1 MKLHAQQSIAKAVF
15 EALEGRQCMSAT
27 IGLHDGVLTLQ
38 ADPSVSANMTVEMSG
53 GREFVRAS
61 VANQQQTFRF
71 DDVKSLVLTGSTQS
85 DYIYVDPHLGLSAQ
99 IAANGGNDTIWGGS
113 GTDVIAAGDGNDL
126 IHAGGTITLG
136 AGNDTVWG
144 SGARDTIYAGSGDD
158 LIVGGPGHDVI
169 YGGSGNDTLIAG
181 GGTDKI
187 VAGSGDNIIYGSAG
201 NDTLID
207 GTGSDTIY
215 GGGGGNNVVV
225 SSTKTVVHAQYATT
239 LKTRPP
245 KQPGGGSGT
254 GQTTGKTTGQ
264 TAGPVTKPAVTP
276 SSIPTPTPTPPVSSS
291 AMAPKPVITQ
301 LERSVITGEGVNV
314 NALSSTIKNGTALT
328 TTYNWNFGDAGSAY
342 NNLTGWNAGHVYDT
356 PGTYTITL
364 TMTDDVGLTS
374 VATSQVTVNADTR
387 PIIYVDTNG
396 SDSNTGATPA
406 QAVQTAMKAVQ
417 LAGSNVKILFKR
429 GETFNVNT
437 DLFLAGHDIYVG
449 AYGTGANPVLNRV
462 TGWDDVILFCE
473 QNSSNITIQNLT
485 FDSPNAVAS
494 GPAAEIDV
502 TAVWAWGTDVAVRND
517 TFLNVENAVDGSMQ
531 PSGVIV
537 QDNTAPLLT
546 GIRGYFCWVDG
557 NNWTIVGN
565 NIANTTRQH
574 VIRSNDPNTTAV
586 LIADNNLSKVLRA
599 DDPAEVMKT
608 TINFR
613 GGTDIYVTNN
623 TLNYGTVGFG
633 PDPSMAQAASA
644 SWIVV
649 QDNYFNAAQLGLTG
663 ATDHAMVRDNYFD
676 DPNMAA
682 IAMTPTDPTYPTT
695 RLMRDITITDNTAVN
710 EGIDGQ
716 FLAVYNAALPN
727 TITLTNN
734 LYTAPSLRLGND
746 GDGALELNVPDLG
759 GFTQISGNVWPAAN
773 SFGGVNY
780 LAGSATPTT
789 YLTPAQWDQESKVKN
804 DQFATVSLLQGSY
817 QVTLNG
823 ITAGAQIRF

>member
-1 MKLHAQQSIAKAVF
+1 MKPNAQQSIAKAVF

-38 ADPSVSANMTVEMSG
+38 ADPSTAANMTVELSA
-53 GREFVRAS
+53 GRQLVTAS
-61 VANQQQTFRF
+61 VSGQQQTFRF
-71 DDVKSLVLTGSTQS
+71 NQVKSLVLVGSTQN
-85 DYIYVDPHLGLSAQ
+85 DYVYVDPNLGLAAA
-99 IAANGGNDTIWGGS
+99 ITANGGNDTIWGGS
-113 GTDVIAAGDGNDL
+113 GLDSIDAGDGSDL

-187 VAGSGDNIIYGSAG
+187 VAGSGDTVIYGSAG
-201 NDTLID
+201 TDTLID

-215 GGGGGNNVVV
+215 GGGGQNNVVV
-225 SSTKTVVHAQYATT
+225 GSASTVVHAQAAHTVA
-239 LKTRPP
+239 KRPP
-245 KQPGGGSGT
+245 RQPGSSSVT
-254 GQTTGKTTGQ
+254 GQGTT
-264 TAGPVTKPAVTP
+264 PVAKPSP
-276 SSIPTPTPTPPVSSS
+276 IPTPLPTPPVSSPVSSS
-291 AMAPKPVITQ
+291 ASAPTPVITQ
-301 LERSVITGEGVNV
+301 LETSVITGEGVNV

-328 TTYNWNFGDAGSAY
+328 TTYQWNFGDAGSEY
-342 NNLTGWNAGHVYDT
+342 NNLTGWNAGHVYDA
-356 PGTYTITL
+356 PGTYAITL
-364 TMTDDVGLTS
+364 TMTDDAGLTS

-387 PIIYVDTNG
+387 PVIYVDTNG
-396 SDSNTGATPA
+396 SDSNSGATPD
-406 QAVQTAMKAVQ
+406 QAVQTPMKAVQ
-417 LAGSNVKILFKR
+417 LAGSDVQILFKR
-429 GETFNVNT
+429 GETFDVDT

-449 AYGTGANPVLNRV
+449 AYGAGANPVLNRV

-494 GPAAEIDV
+494 GPAPEIGV
-502 TAVWAWGTDVAVRND
+502 TAVWAWGTDVVVRDD

-537 QDNTAPLLT
+537 QDSSAPLLT
-546 GIRGYFCWVDG
+546 GLRGYFCWVDG

-565 NIANTTRQH
+565 NVANTTRQH

-586 LIADNNLSKVLRA
+586 LIADNDLSKVLRP

-613 GGTDIYVTNN
+613 GGTYVYITNN
-623 TLNYGTVGFG
+623 TLNYGDVGFG
-633 PDPSMAQAASA
+633 PDSLMAADSSA

-649 QDNYFNAAQLGLTG
+649 QDNYFNDAPLGLTSSS
-663 ATDHAMVRDNYFD
+663 DHVMVRDNYFD

-682 IAMTPTDPTYPTT
+682 IQITPTDATYPTT

-710 EGIDGQ
+710 SGIDGQ
-716 FLAVYNAALPN
+716 FLLMANAALPG

-734 LYTAPSLRLGND
+734 LYIAPNLRLEND
-746 GDGALELNVPDLG
+746 GDAALTLDAPDLS
-759 GFTQISGNVWPAAN
+759 GFALISGNIWPAAN
-773 SFGGVNY
+773 SYGGVNY
-780 LAGSATPTT
+780 LAGYTSPTN
-789 YLTPAQWDQESKVKN
+789 YLTPAEWDQESNVHN
-804 DQFATVSLLQGSY
+804 DQFASVSLPAGSY
-817 QVTLNG
+817 QMTVNG
-823 ITAGAQIRF
+823 VTAGAAGVSVAA